1 MDEEQLIF
9 LGAAILLAPLG
20 SNVTPDAIPAVV
32 SCARAL
38 RQEVSEQEQQK
49 KEKSEL
55 GLIEYY
61 KRLSERQ
68 RP

>member
-20 SNVTPDAIPAVV
+20 STMTPDVIPAVV

-38 RQEVSEQEQQK
+38 RKEVSEQEGQK
-49 KEKSEL
+49 REKSEL

-61 KRLSERQ
+61 KRLSKTRGS
-68 RP
+68 